1 MSYRS
6 LGSDEVTL
14 RNYRP
19 VGRRKGNMSLSDPLA
34 AGVVVDLH
42 KPGLSGIRIRL
53 PRRRLIFGLYFIKKK
68 VGRNLQIQPP
78 RASASAAMQTALH
91 HGECDQFAPSFTEAG
106 ANRIVGDR

>member
-6 LGSDEVTL
+6 LDSDEVTL

-42 KPGLSGIRIRL
+42 KPGLSGIGIRL
-53 PRRRLIFGLYFIKKK
+53 PRRRLIFLRYFIQKK

-78 RASASAAMQTALH
+78 RAHSAVEPRPATRPT
-91 HGECDQFAPSFTEAG
+91 GFTSPEP
-106 ANRIVGDR
+106 

>member
-6 LGSDEVTL
+6 LGSDEVAL

-42 KPGLSGIRIRL
+42 KPGLSGIGIRL
-53 PRRRLIFGLYFIKKK
+53 PG
-68 VGRNLQIQPP
+68 
-78 RASASAAMQTALH
+78 
-91 HGECDQFAPSFTEAG
+91 
-106 ANRIVGDR
+106 